1 MEKSKFDKTS
11 LDIPIILYKTKNK
24 RKIEKKKTIKNSQV
38 FSDYVLT
45 CSNISGNAL

>member
-24 RKIEKKKTIKNSQV
+24 KKNRKKKQSKTLKSFQIM
-38 FSDYVLT
+38 
-45 CSNISGNAL
+45 C

>member
-24 RKIEKKKTIKNSQV
+24 NKIEKKNNQKLSSLFRLCVNMFQH
-38 FSDYVLT
+38 FW
-45 CSNISGNAL
+45 

>member
-24 RKIEKKKTIKNSQV
+24 KKIEKKTIKNSQV